1 MAATVYLGL
10 GSNLGDRAAMLAQA
24 IGRLA
29 AIVDITAIS
38 STYEAEPVGYIAQP
52 NFLNMVLAGR
62 TTLGP
67 RDVLQRALA
76 IEDALGRVRVDIPRF
91 GPRTIDIDVLL
102 YGDAVVDEPG
112 FIVPHPRLAERAFV
126 LVPLAE
132 VAPDVRHPV
141 LGATIAEL
149 LERLGADE
157 RAGVAR
163 VGSGRVPAGEGGGA
177 G

>member
-1 MAATVYLGL
+1 MATTVYLGL

-29 AIVDITAIS
+29 AILDITAIS

-52 NFLNMVLAGR
+52 CFLNMVLSGR
-62 TTLGP
+62 TTLSP
-67 RDVLQRALA
+67 RELLERAIA
-76 IEDALGRVRVDIPRF
+76 IEDAMGRVRVDIPRN

-112 FIVPHPRLAERAFV
+112 LVLPHPRLAERAFV

-132 VAPDVRHPV
+132 VAPEARHPV
-141 LGATIAEL
+141 LGATAAEL
-149 LERLGADE
+149 LARLGAE
-157 RAGVAR
+157 ELAGVAR
-163 VGSGRVPAGEGGGA
+163 TPAGRAPGGPG
-177 G
+177 